1 MEENKEIKSKRKTIT
16 VIKIVVVFI
25 IIGILIGLLVK
36 VYFEKKDKMI
46 INSCNELMENQDYE
60 EFKKKI
66 KKIGNISDEIKA
78 YYTLVEKL
86 DKINEKIKNTDIK
99 DLDTEKYNKIKS
111 MYHVIQKDET
121 LTNEIKEKINEKNI
135 YFRYYYR
142 VSTAKGWEEQ
152 KIYEA
157 ALEDYLTAQSII
169 KDVDNE
175 EINKE
180 INKYITNIKEKAY
193 SSFKN
198 KIEKYLNEKNY
209 VDGYRDISSY
219 EEIIKSSEDSELI
232 KLYEKIKKEKEE
244 KEEKEAAEREATR
257 KKIKKQQGV
266 RIGMSKQDVLDSSWG
281 KPTKINKSVYS
292 WGTTEQWVYPNYNHL
307 YFENGKL
314 TSIQTN
320 E

>member
-16 VIKIVVVFI
+16 VIKIAVVFI

-111 MYHVIQKDET
+111 MYHVIHKDET

-157 ALEDYLTAQSII
+157 ALEDYQTAQSII

-193 SSFKN
+193 SSLKN

-209 VDGYRDISSY
+209 VDGYRNISSY

-292 WGTTEQWVYPNYNHL
+292 WGTTEQWVYPNYNYL

>member
-1 MEENKEIKSKRKTIT
+1 MEENIEKKSKRKNIT
-16 VIKIVVVFI
+16 VIKIALVI
-25 IIGILIGLLVK
+25 IIGILIALFVK
-36 VYFEKKDKMI
+36 MYFEKKDKMI
-46 INSCNELMENQDYE
+46 INSCNELIENQDYE
-60 EFKKKI
+60 EFKMKI

-78 YYTLVEKL
+78 YYTLIEKL
-86 DKINEKIKNTDIK
+86 DTINEKLKNTDIK
-99 DLDTEKYNKIKS
+99 DLDTERYNKIKS
-111 MYHVIQKDET
+111 MYHIIQKDET

-135 YFRYYYR
+135 YFRYYYC

-157 ALEDYLTAQSII
+157 ALEDYQTAQSII
-169 KDVDNE
+169 KDTDNE

-180 INKYITNIKEKAY
+180 INNYITNIKEKAY
-193 SSFKN
+193 TSLKN

-209 VDGYRDISSY
+209 IDGYRNISSY
-219 EEIIKSSEDSELI
+219 EKIIKSSEDSELI
-232 KLYEKIKKEKEE
+232 KLYEKIEKEKEE
-244 KEEKEAAEREATR
+244 KEEKEAAEREATK

-292 WGTTEQWVYPNYNHL
+292 WGTTEQWVYPNYNYL

>member
-16 VIKIVVVFI
+16 VIKIAVVFI

-157 ALEDYLTAQSII
+157 ALEDYQTAQSII

-193 SSFKN
+193 SSLKN

-209 VDGYRDISSY
+209 VDGYRNISSY

-292 WGTTEQWVYPNYNHL
+292 WGTTEQWVYPNYNYL

>member
-16 VIKIVVVFI
+16 VIKIAVVFI

-193 SSFKN
+193 SSLKN
-198 KIEKYLNEKNY
+198 KIEKYLNKKNY
-209 VDGYRDISSY
+209 VDGYRDISLY

-292 WGTTEQWVYPNYNHL
+292 WGTTEQWVYPNYNYL

>member
-16 VIKIVVVFI
+16 VIKIAVVFI

-36 VYFEKKDKMI
+36 VYVEKKDKMI

-157 ALEDYLTAQSII
+157 ALEDYQTAQSII

-193 SSFKN
+193 SSLKN

-209 VDGYRDISSY
+209 VDGYRNISSY

-292 WGTTEQWVYPNYNHL
+292 WGTTEQWVYPNYNYL

>member
-1 MEENKEIKSKRKTIT
+1 
-16 VIKIVVVFI
+16 
-25 IIGILIGLLVK
+25 
-36 VYFEKKDKMI
+36 MI

-157 ALEDYLTAQSII
+157 ALEDYQTAQSII

-193 SSFKN
+193 SSLKN

-209 VDGYRDISSY
+209 VDGYRNISSY

-292 WGTTEQWVYPNYNHL
+292 WGTTEQWVYPNYNYL